1 MKEQLVATCFHVGLS
16 HTFLLFVTDLCHLA
30 NVTVIGESYGTA
42 DKVAPGHNVF
52 ATNDAVGILDKTTRN
67 VLL

>member
-1 MKEQLVATCFHVGLS
+1 MYLS
-16 HTFLLFVTDLCHLA
+16 HLA